1 MVYGYARVSTK
12 TQNEDR
18 QLIALKEFGVDEKNI
33 FIDKQSGKDF
43 NRTNYR
49 RLVRRIR
56 PGDVFVVESI
66 DRLGRDYE
74 EMLEEWRKINKE
86 KRCDI
91 VVLDME
97 LLDTRKTKDLTG
109 TFISDL
115 VLQLLSYVAQS
126 ERDSIKKRQ
135 AEGIAAAKRKGIKFG
150 RPRKQKPDNFLTA
163 KIRYLRHE
171 INSREGAKECSVSH
185 RTFLNWIKEND

>member
-97 LLDTRKTKDLTG
+97 LLDTRKTKDLT
-109 TFISDL
+109 
-115 VLQLLSYVAQS
+115 
-126 ERDSIKKRQ
+126 
-135 AEGIAAAKRKGIKFG
+135 
-150 RPRKQKPDNFLTA
+150 
-163 KIRYLRHE
+163 
-171 INSREGAKECSVSH
+171 
-185 RTFLNWIKEND
+185 